1 MLYSPEFVEKVAE
14 ANNLVDIISQ
24 YTQLK
29 SSGGGYMG
37 RCPFPDHPEKTA
49 SFSVSETK
57 QVYHCFGCKKSGN
70 IFSFLQTY
78 NGMSFREAIEFLADR
93 ANIRLPEP
101 EQGQKSDFDQ
111 AAQKK
116 KKLTEI
122 NRAATLYFQNTFKK
136 LPESHPAKSY
146 ALSRGLTAEIQEEFR
161 IGYSTDEWDGL
172 VKHLEAKGFSL
183 ELAEE
188 AKLIKARTGGKS
200 GYFDLFRERLMFP
213 ILSTTGEPV
222 GFGGRIIQKG
232 EPKYLNSPDSMTFH
246 KGKMLYGL
254 YHTAKYIRAEDQVM
268 IVEGYMDLI
277 SLFKNSVRHVVAP
290 MGTALTADQAK
301 ILRRSTK
308 NVIVLFDGDE
318 AGQSAAERSLPIL
331 LAGDLHPKGLILPEG
346 LDPDDYLKK
355 YGSDQLKD
363 LLSKASDLFGVVLG
377 QWMAGYRG
385 EASQKVQLADR
396 LRPIFEAIADPRLR
410 QLYLNEAAQKMNVDP
425 KWLIQA
431 VAPTARKNTAMP
443 FSPQNKG
450 PEAAKPS
457 SLDANLH
464 AEVMPTTSENPPVR
478 LISLKNISKVEQT
491 LLSLCLKNRANLEV
505 VLSEGLLPQIQSAGV
520 KEVLERAAS
529 VYRQAP
535 EKFDRLTSLLAG
547 MVDRPE
553 ALFVDASMMTQKTA
567 EGFAAEE
574 GEDGQLL
581 KDCVIKIKDHH
592 LQNQIKALMI
602 ELKGSG
608 DPEKLKRLADLQK
621 ERLSLRN

>member
-1 MLYSPEFVEKVAE
+1 
-14 ANNLVDIISQ
+14 
-24 YTQLK
+24 
-29 SSGGGYMG
+29 
-37 RCPFPDHPEKTA
+37 
-49 SFSVSETK
+49 
-57 QVYHCFGCKKSGN
+57 
-70 IFSFLQTY
+70 
-78 NGMSFREAIEFLADR
+78 
-93 ANIRLPEP
+93 
-101 EQGQKSDFDQ
+101 
-111 AAQKK
+111 
-116 KKLTEI
+116 
-122 NRAATLYFQNTFKK
+122 LYFQNTFKK
-136 LPESHPAKSY
+136 LPESHPAKAY
-146 ALSRGLTAEIQEEFR
+146 ALARGLTAEIQEEFR
-161 IGYSTDEWDGL
+161 IGYSTEEWDGL
-172 VKHLEAKGFSL
+172 VKYLESKGFSL

-200 GYFDLFRERLMFP
+200 GYFDLFRERLIFP

-254 YHTAKYIRAEDQVM
+254 YHTAKYIRAEDQVL

-277 SLFKNSVRHVVAP
+277 SLFKNSIRHVVAP

-308 NVIVLFDGDE
+308 NVIVLFDGDD

-355 YGSDQLKD
+355 YGADQLKD
-363 LLSKASDLFGVVLG
+363 FLSKASDLFGVVLN
-377 QWMAGYRG
+377 QWMNGYRA

-396 LRPIFEAIADPRLR
+396 LRPIFEAIADQRLR
-410 QLYLNEAAQKMNVDP
+410 QLYLGEAAQRMNVDP
-425 KWLIQA
+425 KWLMQA
-431 VAPTARKNTAMP
+431 IAPTARKNTAMP
-443 FSPQNKG
+443 FSP
-450 PEAAKPS
+450 PAKSNP
-457 SLDANLH
+457 H
-464 AEVMPTTSENPPVR
+464 AEVVPNTSENVSGS

-505 VLSEGLLPQIQSAGV
+505 VLTEGLLPQLQSMGA

-535 EKFDRLTSLLAG
+535 EKFDKLTSLLAG
-547 MVDRPE
+547 MVDKPE
-553 ALFVDASMMTQKTA
+553 ALFVDVSMTTQKSA
-567 EGFAAEE
+567 EGFTAED

-592 LQNQIKALMI
+592 LQDQIKALML
-602 ELKGSG
+602 ELKGSS

-621 ERLSLRN
+621 ERLALRN